1 MNNRKIRYILQVIT
15 CLLENGANID
25 ALSNTKDTA
34 LHIMLKEDR
43 RDCVN
48 ALLTS
53 GADVSIPNHES
64 ETPLHLAIPVGNYG
78 PQTSTYNI
86 QLR

>member
-1 MNNRKIRYILQVIT
+1 MIT
-15 CLLENGANID
+15 CLLENKAEID

-48 ALLTS
+48 TLLTS
-53 GADVSIPNHES
+53 GADVAIPNHHG
-64 ETPLHLAIPVGNYG
+64 ETPLHIAIPV
-78 PQTSTYNI
+78 S
-86 QLR
+86 LLK